1 MIDQICS
8 MALTNAHHEGKV
20 AFEWK
25 HLVDAMTVVEAGS
38 AIDVKYHADD
48 ARAVAIHEAGHAAA
62 AHVYR
67 PDLESSRLS
76 IRMRAGSLGHHQAF
90 EKEERFG
97 AFQSRMF
104 GNLLHIL
111 GAMAAEF
118 AFYGENSVGVGG
130 DLQSVTWTASSMV
143 GMAGM
148 SPLPLDLQ
156 GKTFADES
164 DEQSRERIQRRFEDI
179 GLRLLNRTATPATG
193 DPIGAVLNDPRKRAY
208 AAQFIGQA
216 FVTAY
221 NLIQVNRAKIET
233 VANTVMAKREIYG
246 DDLVRL
252 LDAQNFQRPEIDW
265 TAEETWPNL
274 MNWSKVERHDG
285 PRMDA

>member
-1 MIDQICS
+1 
-8 MALTNAHHEGKV
+8 G
-20 AFEWK
+20 
-25 HLVDAMTVVEAGS
+25 
-38 AIDVKYHADD
+38 
-48 ARAVAIHEAGHAAA
+48 
-62 AHVYR
+62 
-67 PDLESSRLS
+67 
-76 IRMRAGSLGHHQAF
+76 
-90 EKEERFG
+90 
-97 AFQSRMF
+97 
-104 GNLLHIL
+104 
-111 GAMAAEF
+111 
-118 AFYGENSVGVGG
+118 GVGG
-130 DLQSVTWTASSMV
+130 GLQSVTWPASSMV

-164 DEQSRERIQRRFEDI
+164 EDETRERIARRFEDI
-179 GLRLLNRTATPATG
+179 GLRLLNRTATAATG

-233 VANTVMAKREIYG
+233 VPNAVMTKREIYG

-252 LDAQNFQRPEIDW
+252 LDAQSFQRPEIDW

-274 MNWSKVERHDG
+274 MNWTKVERRDS